1 MKLPDAGSL
10 GKNSSCSGV
19 PLVRFLAG
27 RARALFRNSRKDVLP
42 EFVVPTMRMLVDS
55 TCQRWIMGC
64 NRRATHLKGV
74 GSFLLRT
81 LLGLL
86 MVLTALLA

>member
-1 MKLPDAGSL
+1 MKLPDAGSF

-19 PLVRFLAG
+19 LLDRFLAG

-42 EFVVPTMRMLVDS
+42 EFVVPTMRMLVVRLVSDGS
-55 TCQRWIMGC
+55 KEDNW
-64 NRRATHLKGV
+64 RATHLKGV